1 MHFDLTDQYRPR
13 DSFVHRRDP
22 RAKLVVAIGFILA
35 AGLMP
40 IGAWGG
46 FAALLIAALAA
57 SGASGLGLTFAL
69 RRSYVALPFALVAL
83 PLLFTIPGEV
93 IYVTPLTGW
102 TITAQGLE
110 RFLSLMLRSW
120 IAVQFAILLTAVTP
134 FPDIL
139 WSLSALRVPR
149 LLVATIGF
157 MYRYFFVLA
166 DESARMLRARA
177 ARSANFGGRPR
188 PPVFWQAR
196 VAGHMVGSLFLRA
209 LERSERVHAAMV
221 ARGYDGRPPS
231 LVRREMHLADWLTT
245 LAACLLLVGLLAWA
259 GIAPRIP

>member
-1 MHFDLTDQYRPR
+1 MHFDLADQYRPR
-13 DSFVHRRDP
+13 PSFVHHLDP
-22 RAKLVVAIGFILA
+22 RVKVVVALAFILA

-46 FAALLIAALAA
+46 YAALLILALGA
-57 SGASGLGLTFAL
+57 SLTSGLGPIFAL

-83 PLLFTIPGEV
+83 PLVFTIPGEV
-93 IYVTPLTGW
+93 VYHTPLTGW

-120 IAVQFAILLTAVTP
+120 IAIQAAILLTAVTP
-134 FPDIL
+134 FPDVL
-139 WSLSALRVPR
+139 WALGTLRFPR

-166 DESARMLRARA
+166 DEATRMLRARA
-177 ARSANFGGRPR
+177 ARSGEVGGRRKTPAL
-188 PPVFWQAR
+188 WQAR

-209 LERSERVHAAMV
+209 LERSERVHAAML
-221 ARGYDGRPPS
+221 ARGYNGQMPNLAQRAM
-231 LVRREMHLADWLTT
+231 RRMDWLVI
-245 LAACLLLVGLLAWA
+245 LAALLLLVGLLAWA
-259 GIAPRIP
+259 RPF